1 MLLYDYINM
10 WRQEDLYIR
19 LQIISYFMYAL
30 SMSAYLIATPSY
42 HLGHTEGTEYR
53 LDIPPSSGDI
63 VSGYLP

>member
-1 MLLYDYINM
+1 MLFPHRFAGQGFSTAVRSL
-10 WRQEDLYIR
+10 ETA
-19 LQIISYFMYAL
+19 YAL